1 MNKYFKETDKNII
14 FNNDFDQNLKGAVNI
29 DKKDIDINDNFTR
42 NYFNNPLGIPFMIR
56 DFVIMLLI
64 TLFIFFILH
73 KIFISFFYKYLK
85 KNKIK
90 MVKY

>member
-14 FNNDFDQNLKGAVNI
+14 FNNDFDQKLKGAVNI
-29 DKKDIDINDNFTR
+29 DKKDIDINNNFTR
-42 NYFNNPLGIPFMIR
+42 NYFNNTLGIPFMIR

-64 TLFIFFILH
+64 TLLIFFIFH
-73 KIFISFFYKYLK
+73 TIFITFFDKYLK

-90 MVKY
+90 IVKY

>member
-1 MNKYFKETDKNII
+1 MDKYFNETNKKII
-14 FNNDFDQNLKGAVNI
+14 FNNDFDENLKGAVNI

-64 TLFIFFILH
+64 TLLIFFIFH
-73 KIFISFFYKYLK
+73 QIFITFFDKYLK

-90 MVKY
+90 IVKY

>member
-42 NYFNNPLGIPFMIR
+42 NYFNNLLGIPFMIR

-73 KIFISFFYKYLK
+73 KIFISFFDKYLK

-90 MVKY
+90 IVKY

>member
-73 KIFISFFYKYLK
+73 KIFISFFDKYLK
-85 KNKIK
+85 KIK
-90 MVKY
+90 

>member
-73 KIFISFFYKYLK
+73 KIFISFFNKYLK

-90 MVKY
+90 IVKY